1 MTKVLLLYEEN
12 HGLLAIFNDY
22 DTVIDWLIGE
32 NWLDKSTEAC
42 QGNDEISY
50 NWLTIE
56 EILGEDWEKE
66 IRKMDIDRFNTFFV
80 DVFRIEEERVYGAE

>member
-12 HGLLAIFNDY
+12 HGLLAICNNY
-22 DTVIDWLIGE
+22 DTVIDWLIDE
-32 NWLDKSTEAC
+32 KWLDKSTEAC
-42 QGNDEISY
+42 PGNSEISY

-66 IRKMDIDRFNTFFV
+66 IRKMDIDRFNTFFM
-80 DVFRIEEERVYGAE
+80 DSFRIEEERVYGAE